1 MPCKDWL
8 KLWGHLFRN
17 ENYIYPPQ
25 QFPFLDY
32 GWSFYPTRQM
42 YDKPWTSFSLPEF
55 DFYLL
60 KFLKDFFTKGTFY
73 YLAPPFPS
81 VGNMMLR
88 KRTIIK
94 INFQVNFGSL
104 FIENHKISNKIFEQ
118 NIYKISV
125 QNWFFYTRRSKSF
138 QDKLDSLKNID
149 L

>member
-1 MPCKDWL
+1 MRPLVQEWEL
-8 KLWGHLFRN
+8 H
-17 ENYIYPPQ
+17 ISSPTI
-25 QFPFLDY
+25 PFLDY

-125 QNWFFYTRRSKSF
+125 QNWLCGQRKSKSF